1 MNQTLT
7 DFDLILNEYHDL
19 YEDYE
24 KNLNDD
30 PFVKKLSALEKWKVN
45 IFVMYIA
52 CDCKIKTCAQMLS
65 CSSNTVRKAINEIK
79 ITLQS

>member
-24 KNLNDD
+24 KNLGDD
-30 PFVKKLSALEKWKVN
+30 PFVKKLQQLEQWKKN
-45 IFVMYIA
+45 AFVMFIA
-52 CDCKIKTCAQMLS
+52 CDCKIKTCAQMLHS
-65 CSSNTVRKAINEIK
+65 SSNTIRKIISEIK
-79 ITLQS
+79 QELC